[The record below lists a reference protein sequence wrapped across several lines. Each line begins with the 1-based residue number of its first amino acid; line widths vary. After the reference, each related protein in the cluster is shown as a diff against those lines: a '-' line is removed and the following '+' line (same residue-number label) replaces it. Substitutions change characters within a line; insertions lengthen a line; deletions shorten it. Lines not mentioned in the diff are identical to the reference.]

1 MKENLFLDLFV
12 VFFKSRI
19 DIIWINKYNF
29 CIIWL
34 EKNSIVWYVIFVN
47 NIYKGFGDWWMD
59 GFVEW

>member
-1 MKENLFLDLFV
+1 MIYIVNKIKFFLMKENLFLDLFV

-34 EKNSIVWYVIFVN
+34 EKNSIV
-47 NIYKGFGDWWMD
+47 
-59 GFVEW
+59 